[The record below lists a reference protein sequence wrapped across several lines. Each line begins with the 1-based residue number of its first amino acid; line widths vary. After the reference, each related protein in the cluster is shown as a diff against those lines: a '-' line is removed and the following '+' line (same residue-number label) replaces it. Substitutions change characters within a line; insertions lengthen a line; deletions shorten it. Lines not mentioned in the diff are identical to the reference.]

1 MAIIK
6 LTHIHSGFEEDKPN
20 ASVEFGLMSFWAKKP
35 IYHDTSGCRFFS
47 ATKVV
52 DWKEV
57 DGSIF
62 NGRFVKETPEEILK
76 LIKEAENGK

>member
-6 LTHIHSGFEEDKPN
+6 LTHIHTGFEEDNPN
-20 ASVEFGLMSFWAKKP
+20 VSVEFRLMNFWDKQP
-35 IYHDTSGCRFFS
+35 IYHDTSSCTFFS

-62 NGRFVKETPEEILK
+62 NGRFVKETPEEILA
-76 LIKEAENGK
+76 LIKEAEK